1 MHYRTASDTATSLE
15 QGCTCTRHERRT
27 LTTRFV
33 VPRNSQPP
41 IDRSE
46 PFGCGR
52 VLAPRIFHKP
62 IGFHP
67 HRGRVVPDLERVV
80 ESIARGTHVGDRHY
94 RRLRGN
100 RRSFETAGLK
110 PLASACHRWQT
121 GRMISR
127 ASCAV
132 TALLLST
139 VSGCASDSATRGIPG
154 LCANASTVGGGGG
167 RVAIRRRIGESMQK
181 RRRDRH
187 CGQEQHDRDLYEREP
202 HIPRRSGARVSRHLA
217 TATSPDHLRCHHQV
231 SARHQQVR
239 DRRPVSQR
247 RSACHRR
254 QLRLPIARL

>member
-1 MHYRTASDTATSLE
+1 VHCRTASDAPTSLE

-33 VPRNSQPP
+33 VPRTPQPP

-46 PFGCGR
+46 PYGCGR
-52 VLAPRIFHKP
+52 ILAPRIFHKP
-62 IGFHP
+62 IEFHP
-67 HRGRVVPDLERVV
+67 HRERVVPDLERVV

-110 PLASACHRWQT
+110 PVASACHRWQT

-132 TALLLST
+132 TTLLLST
-139 VSGCASDSATRGIPG
+139 VSGCASDSASRGIPG
-154 LCANASTVGGGGG
+154 LCANASSVAEAAGLRFVVGSEN
-167 RVAIRRRIGESMQK
+167 R
-181 RRRDRH
+181 
-187 CGQEQHDRDLYEREP
+187 C
-202 HIPRRSGARVSRHLA
+202 RSG
-217 TATSPDHLRCHHQV
+217 DE
-231 SARHQQVR
+231 QVR